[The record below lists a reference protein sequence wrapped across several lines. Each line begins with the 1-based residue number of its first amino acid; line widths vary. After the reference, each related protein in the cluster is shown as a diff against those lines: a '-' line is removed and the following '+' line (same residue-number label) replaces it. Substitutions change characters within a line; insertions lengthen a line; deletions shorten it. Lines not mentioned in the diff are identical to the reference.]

1 MNHKRAEYDINFDT
15 AAMQDPAFLLDNQE
29 EYEDD
34 LKLMQQEEFAERV
47 AKECEAPSD
56 EERAYAMFEQ
66 GWTIPTVAEEVGI
79 TYEQAERISYR
90 QLHDQA
96 MERHDPANCP
106 WCRERMARGSHGS
119 RRKAKRGST
128 GLQKK
133 NRKSAVR

>member
-1 MNHKRAEYDINFDT
+1 MNDKHAEYDINFDM
-15 AAMQDPAFLLDNQE
+15 AAMQDPAFLLDDQE

-34 LKLMQQEEFAERV
+34 LKLMQQGEFEEHV
-47 AKECEAPSD
+47 AKECEATSD

-106 WCRERMARGSHGS
+106 WCWERMAGSSRGS

-128 GLQKK
+128 GLQEK
-133 NRKSAVR
+133 NRRSTV